1 MSIAEQRSAFSLRTA
16 TAVTRGDQMNS
27 SAPSPGR
34 ERNRYLWHFLAWSF
48 IVGEGLGLDAFR
60 AGKAK
65 AADEAEESSGARTA
79 AADGKVSLGGETV
92 DAASSDDDDG
102 SAGAQPDNV
111 APQGRQDAAIEAPP
125 ADSGYVAK
133 AAGTAGIYN
142 AAPAHAIDAGGGA
155 GGGGGFSGFGVTTS
169 VPIDPTAPTLPLFAS
184 DFTFF
189 DGLGS
194 FAEELGFSSDP
205 FSIAAEIGA
214 AASGPVL
221 AALSF
226 AEHPLTA
233 IPVWQSLGGIEGDV
247 EIGATDAMTFDW
259 VVQAIGTTGGGQ
271 SQFTSSHGIDGGIYA
286 QTTFDQSEGL
296 GNEAIIEDGGDW
308 DGTLWVTGNYYEFNT
323 IIQVNVLWD
332 RDSISVERSGSIAGT
347 PVVGSISSGNN
358 VQSNVAEILE
368 AEDLNPRDQL
378 IMGGREQ
385 HFSAVQ
391 LNTIIDLDNIEF
403 QLEDILSGLD
413 LPSQIDGFGD
423 VNSAGHDQSNAS
435 LMMSGGDFEI
445 FAMTPERFFARHQD
459 QIQLV
464 DGNFYEFNTIVQ
476 INVVNDADEI
486 HSYVDGRLNEA
497 RDVIASGGNI
507 QFNRASIFSNDNDD
521 SLFVGGRYTQYNL
534 ALQINSIDDSD
545 RISQLSNRELG
556 HGSGDD
562 HGHHGAHHGEDGE
575 DGADGPSLPEINITM
590 PSAIEDMLV
599 RGNDALA

>member
-1 MSIAEQRSAFSLRTA
+1 MSIAEQRSVFSLRTA
-16 TAVTRGDQMNS
+16 VAVPRADS
-27 SAPSPGR
+27 DAPTSER

-60 AGKAK
+60 AGKAR
-65 AADEAEESSGARTA
+65 AADDDADEAGAARNAGVDKMAISDGTPAEHVSG
-79 AADGKVSLGGETV
+79 
-92 DAASSDDDDG
+92 DADDG
-102 SAGAQPDNV
+102 SAGA
-111 APQGRQDAAIEAPP
+111 APENQAPLGRQDAAVEVP
-125 ADSGYVAK
+125 AGDGGYVAK
-133 AAGTAGIYN
+133 APASGAVYN
-142 AAPAHAIDAGGGA
+142 AGPAQAIDAGGG
-155 GGGGGFSGFGVTTS
+155 GGGGGFAGFGVTTT
-169 VPIDPTAPTLPLFAS
+169 VPIDPSFPILPLYAS
-184 DFTFF
+184 DLTFF

-194 FAEELGFSSDP
+194 FAEVLGFSSDP
-205 FSIAAEIGA
+205 FSIAAEIGGT
-214 AASGPVL
+214 ASGPVM

-226 AEHPLTA
+226 AQHPLTA
-233 IPVWQSLGGIEGDV
+233 VPVWQSLGGIEGDV
-247 EIGATDAMTFDW
+247 EIGAGDGMTFDW
-259 VVQAIGTTGGGQ
+259 VVQASGITGNGQ
-271 SQFTSSHGIDGGIYA
+271 SQFTSTHGIDGGVYA
-286 QTTFDQSEGL
+286 QTTADSEPGL
-296 GNEAIIEDGGDW
+296 GNEAVIVDGGDW

-332 RDSISVERSGSIAGT
+332 RDTIEVERGGSNAET

-358 VQSNVAEILE
+358 VQSNTAEILE

-378 IMGGREQ
+378 IIGGSEQ

-391 LNTIIDLDNIEF
+391 LNAIIDVDNIEF
-403 QLEDILSGLD
+403 ELEDVLSGID

-435 LMMSGGDFEI
+435 LMMAGDDFEI
-445 FAMTPERFFARHQD
+445 HRIAPERFFARHQD

-464 DGNFYEFNTIVQ
+464 NGNFYEFNTIVQ
-476 INVVNDADEI
+476 VNVVNDADEI

-545 RISQLSNRELG
+545 RISQLSNRQIG
-556 HGSGDD
+556 HGSGND
-562 HGHHGAHHGEDGE
+562 HDGHPGSHHGDDGD

-590 PSAIEDMLV
+590 PSVIEDMMV
-599 RGNDALA
+599 RGHDALA